1 MIDAF
6 LMVAGTVAAQAIEA
20 EEHQGFGI
28 NTNFL
33 EANLINLA
41 ILVGLLF
48 FYGRKVLTNL
58 LNDRRDKIAEVLL
71 EAEAR
76 NKQAADALVVEQQ
89 KLADSKTQAEKIRS
103 EALKRSESLKV
114 EIALKAEQ
122 DVLRLQESA
131 TKDLSLEIERA
142 MADLKKRVAALAIA
156 QVETRL
162 KGELNGEAQQQ
173 LINRGL
179 ARLGG

>member
-6 LMVAGTVAAQAIEA
+6 LMVAGAVAAEAIEA
-20 EEHQGFGI
+20 EEHHGFGL
-28 NTNFL
+28 NTDFL

-48 FYGRKVLTNL
+48 FYGRKVITNL
-58 LNDRRDKIAEVLL
+58 LDDRRSKIAEILQ

-76 NKQAADALVVEQQ
+76 NKAAAEALVVEQQ
-89 KLADSKTQAEKIRS
+89 KLADAKTQAEKIRAI
-103 EALKRSESLKV
+103 ALKRAESLKV
-114 EIALKAEQ
+114 EIAAKAEQ
-122 DVLRLQESA
+122 DVQRLQESA
-131 TKDLSLEIERA
+131 TKDLSLEQERA
-142 MADLKKRVAALAIA
+142 MADLKKRVAALALA
-156 QVETRL
+156 QAESRL
-162 KGELNGEAQQQ
+162 KGDLDEEAQQQ

>member
-6 LMVAGTVAAQAIEA
+6 LIVAGTVAAEAIEA
-20 EEHQGFGI
+20 EEHHGFGI
-28 NTNFL
+28 NTDFL

-58 LNDRRDKIAEVLL
+58 LNERRSKIAEVLQ

-89 KLADSKTQAEKIRS
+89 KLADAKTQAERIRQ
-103 EALKRSESLKV
+103 EALKRVESLKV
-114 EIALKAEQ
+114 EIAAKAEQ

-131 TKDLSLEIERA
+131 TKDLSLEQERA
-142 MADLKKRVAALAIA
+142 MADLKKRVAALALA

-162 KGELNGEAQQQ
+162 KGELNDSAQQQ